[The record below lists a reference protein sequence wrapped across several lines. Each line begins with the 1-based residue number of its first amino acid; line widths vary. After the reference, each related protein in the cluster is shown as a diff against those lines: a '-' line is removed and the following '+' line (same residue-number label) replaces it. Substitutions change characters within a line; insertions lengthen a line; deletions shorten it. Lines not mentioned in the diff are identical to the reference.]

1 MKYTHLEGPPE
12 EIAEFLRLTE
22 KGGGQSTENSAAS
35 ESEMADTPVS
45 GTDMD
50 TFEIELYVESRER
63 SADTSRGVLAYLKA
77 VRELGRIEIVT
88 GTSVRTKDG
97 QTDYLMVR
105 DAGQRRYGAV
115 AYVKPANGGLTL
127 RLNRDDV
134 ADISTDCIHFRD
146 VREGH
151 KYVVNC
157 PLTSDEAIKWAVELT
172 RRALRKVR
180 GQ

>member
-1 MKYTHLEGPPE
+1 MKYTRLEGPPE

-22 KGGGQSTENSAAS
+22 GGDGSNAETSAAA

-50 TFEIELYVESRER
+50 LLEVEFYIESRGR
-63 SADTSRGVLAYLKA
+63 SADVNRGVLAYLKA
-77 VRELGRIEIVT
+77 VRELGGIEIVT

-115 AYVKPANGGLTL
+115 AYVKPANGGLTF

-157 PLTSDEAIKWAVELT
+157 PLTSDEAIKWAVDLT